1 MTWRKILGYGLI
13 AGLQPRDMYDM
24 MPGLI
29 LDLYIYRRDY
39 DDMEHGI
46 RRREEQIY
54 D

>member
-13 AGLQPRDMYDM
+13 AGLQTREMYDM

-29 LDLYIYRRDY
+29 LDLYICRRNY

-46 RRREEQIY
+46 QRREERIY